1 MPSGQEILNSIFGA
15 YRLARLDGSGLRW
28 FTISLPGFW
37 HSFFAALLV
46 APPFA
51 LIVALRFE
59 PEIMASENYWLIEGV
74 SYVLGWLVFPVIMV
88 PVCWALSLG
97 NHYFTY
103 ITVYNWS
110 AIVQVSVILPIV
122 ILDTSGFLP
131 PALSTFVGL
140 LVTGA
145 LLFYQWFI
153 ARTALQALP
162 ALALTVVVVDLLL
175 GLTVTLGV
183 ERLL

>member
-15 YRLARLDGSGLRW
+15 YRLARLDGSALRW

-37 HSFFAALLV
+37 HSFMAALLV

-51 LIVALRFE
+51 LIVALRFD
-59 PEIMASENYWLIEGV
+59 PQVMASGSYWLIESV
-74 SYVLGWLVFPVIMV
+74 SYILGWLVFPLIMI

-97 NHYFTY
+97 SHYFAY

-110 AIVQVSVILPIV
+110 AIVHVSVIVPVV
-122 ILDTSGFLP
+122 ILDTSGLLP

-153 ARTALQALP
+153 ARTALQAP
-162 ALALTVVVVDLLL
+162 PVLALTVVVVDLLL
-175 GLTVTLGV
+175 GLIVSLGV